1 MFEIAT
7 LLPYLGA
14 CFLLAIVPGPTVTVI
29 VANSL
34 ARGTSAGL
42 AIVAGTQAGFLVMT
56 LVVALGMQ
64 ALVAFMGWAFDWLK
78 LVGAAYL
85 VWLGWK
91 MWRSTGD
98 LAEGQVDIERSR
110 FRVAV
115 EGFLV
120 ILSNPKA
127 LIFLGAFL
135 PQFVDV
141 TQPTF
146 PQVMVLGLFFMLV
159 AGSTDAIYA
168 IVAGR
173 ARGLLSAA
181 RVRLV
186 SRASGLLL
194 MAGAVW
200 LAVQKR
206 A

>member
-1 MFEIAT
+1 MFDLTTII
-7 LLPYLGA
+7 PYLGA
-14 CFLLAIVPGPTVTVI
+14 CFLLAIVPGPTVTVLI
-29 VANSL
+29 ANAL
-34 ARGTSAGL
+34 ARGTGAGL

-64 ALVAFMGWAFDWLK
+64 ALVAFMGWAFDWIK
-78 LVGAAYL
+78 LIGAAYL

-91 MWRSTGD
+91 MWRSNGELGAASVEKTKSR
-98 LAEGQVDIERSR
+98 LAM
-110 FRVAV
+110 AV

-146 PQVMVLGLFFMLV
+146 PQVMILGLFFMLV

-181 RVRLV
+181 RVRVV
-186 SRASGLLL
+186 SRVSGLLL
-194 MAGAVW
+194 MAGGVW
-200 LAVQKR
+200 LALQKR